1 MRKFVKPTGSTGR
14 RPRSLR
20 VGMFTTA
27 LTIVSIVALAA
38 TPREELATRGL
49 DFTAYVFADRAGAG
63 DMDAVKLFLAAG
75 MDVNAVNLGYML
87 GRGVAREN
95 ALLAASS
102 RGDVEIVSFLVEKG
116 ADVNKRDHA
125 DQTPLMAAAIAGH
138 TEIVANLAASGAD
151 VNAKGAYGQTPLIF
165 AATSGSVESARI
177 LLGWGA
183 MVNARDDMT
192 GETALD
198 RVNHPG
204 LIPLLRAA
212 GGKKASELQ

>member
-14 RPRSLR
+14 RPRSLQ

-63 DMDAVKLFLAAG
+63 DMDAIKLFLAAG
-75 MDVNAVNLGYML
+75 MDVNAVNPGY
-87 GRGVAREN
+87 GRGGVREN

-102 RGDVEIVSFLVEKG
+102 GGYAEIVSYLLEKG
-116 ADVNKRDHA
+116 AAVNKRDFQ
-125 DQTPLMAAAIAGH
+125 DQSPLMAAAIAGH

-192 GETALD
+192 GDTALD